1 MTVPLPVPLAPDVIV
16 IHDALLTAVH
26 PQPLLAVTATLPD
39 PPLDPKLCNVGDAEY
54 VQAAVKPKVLDSA
67 LAALPPG
74 PTAATSAT
82 YTVPGTGHPA
92 NMDLKST
99 VIVPVESGAGFPSEL
114 L

>member
-1 MTVPLPVPLAPDVIV
+1 VTVPLPVPLAPDVTV
-16 IHDALLTAVH
+16 IHEALLTAVH
-26 PQPLLAVTATLPD
+26 PQPLPAVTVTLPD
-39 PPLDPKLCNVGDAEY
+39 PPPDPKLCEVGDAAY
-54 VQAAVKPKVLDSA
+54 VQEDVKPNVLDSA

-92 NMDLKST
+92 KMDLKST
-99 VIVPVESGAGFPSEL
+99 VIVPVESGVGFPSEL